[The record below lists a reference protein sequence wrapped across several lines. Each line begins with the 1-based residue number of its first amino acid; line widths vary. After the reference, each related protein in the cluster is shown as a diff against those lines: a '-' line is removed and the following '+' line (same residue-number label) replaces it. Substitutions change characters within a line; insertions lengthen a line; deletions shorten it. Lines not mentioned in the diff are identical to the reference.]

1 MVPES
6 VKLAKDAFDTLKSSY
21 GDEDHVMM
29 LRVKELKKI
38 GPKPDKYKDQVA
50 WLTDLMG
57 KLQGLVEL
65 GDQNGN
71 FARDVFS
78 TILKVKEHLKM
89 AKAAETYGKCT
100 KQRMEDILRRLEEM
114 PTSWT
119 RRKSRRRRIK
129 VLGEVMG
136 LFLDPEPI

>member
-6 VKLAKDAFDTLKSSY
+6 VKSAKDAFDTLNSRY
-21 GDEDHVMM
+21 GDEDRVMM

-65 GDQNGN
+65 GYQNGN
-71 FARDVFS
+71 FAREVFSRDVFN
-78 TILKVKEHLKM
+78 TILKPFPYKEHVKM
-89 AKAAETYGKCT
+89 ALAAETYGKRT
-100 KQRMEDILRRLEEM
+100 QERMEDILRRLEE
-114 PTSWT
+114 
-119 RRKSRRRRIK
+119 
-129 VLGEVMG
+129 
-136 LFLDPEPI
+136 